1 MFASIRPVLVTGHLK
16 QKLNFCSTGPFYF
29 SVNKAFRMEAEDF
42 SFKMQVLA
50 GLQLEKQ

>member
-1 MFASIRPVLVTGHLK
+1 MFASIRPVLVPGHLK
-16 QKLNFCSTGPFYF
+16 QKLKFLQHPFYF